1 MTNSLE
7 GQQNVLGM
15 KEVKCFQ
22 MESNRTKDL
31 SQMVAIL
38 TLSWQKGQGMKID
51 QTNHESFPKLKHTP
65 TSLTQMWE
73 SESQHMTF
81 CSFLSSFWSFCWFLS

>member
-7 GQQNVLGM
+7 GQQNVLLGM

-31 SQMVAIL
+31 SRIVAIL
-38 TLSWQKGQGMKID
+38 TLSWQKKPR
-51 QTNHESFPKLKHTP
+51 HENR
-65 TSLTQMWE
+65 
-73 SESQHMTF
+73 
-81 CSFLSSFWSFCWFLS
+81 